1 MTNLTRA
8 TTLVCDPHIQ
18 IVSKQAR
25 DFGGIVDLSSVPA
38 EYSAGVGNMEKA
50 FVSYMVYNYAVQ
62 QALDFTGIFRPYIYF
77 GQAIGNA
84 TLTSDPSN
92 PAGGIVP
99 KSTTEIGD
107 TLVLYSFT
115 ILFRQGL
122 QEAIQNA
129 YIGSSSKAWMANIA
143 INTTVV
149 NGQTIQQSL
158 TITAALPL
166 VLVTATLYF
175 LLGLAALLIGLR
187 TREAPFT
194 LAGVLMMHSKL
205 ASLQLFPKN
214 DLQEYEMDKN

>member
-1 MTNLTRA
+1 
-8 TTLVCDPHIQ
+8 
-18 IVSKQAR
+18 
-25 DFGGIVDLSSVPA
+25 
-38 EYSAGVGNMEKA
+38 
-50 FVSYMVYNYAVQ
+50 
-62 QALDFTGIFRPYIYF
+62 
-77 GQAIGNA
+77 
-84 TLTSDPSN
+84 
-92 PAGGIVP
+92 
-99 KSTTEIGD
+99 
-107 TLVLYSFT
+107 
-115 ILFRQGL
+115 
-122 QEAIQNA
+122 
-129 YIGSSSKAWMANIA
+129 MANIA

-214 DLQEYEMDKN
+214 DLQEYEMDEN